1 METNKNTK
9 ISKNSMNDDDL
20 LENIGFDTECYSE
33 NVTCEDDL
41 PDATKTID
49 NTPVDDYDLG
59 NFINSRCKFNAS
71 IRENISW
78 SQSDIALIELYNM
91 HRVSGV
97 PISLFDKTITWLK
110 RNISKLIQPNSQSLN
125 HLPSRSTFMKRMYK
139 KIYGEKHVKN
149 VSPKVVNVSLSLR
162 DHGMTNTQ
170 VTIFDIKEVLTCMLS
185 NNDIMN
191 PKNLLFFDPIIHLY
205 ITLQIQI

>member
-33 NVTCEDDL
+33 NVTREDDL
-41 PDATKTID
+41 PDATETID
-49 NTPVDDYDLG
+49 NTPVNDYGLG

-91 HRVSGV
+91 H
-97 PISLFDKTITWLK
+97 
-110 RNISKLIQPNSQSLN
+110 
-125 HLPSRSTFMKRMYK
+125 
-139 KIYGEKHVKN
+139 
-149 VSPKVVNVSLSLR
+149 
-162 DHGMTNTQ
+162 
-170 VTIFDIKEVLTCMLS
+170 
-185 NNDIMN
+185 
-191 PKNLLFFDPIIHLY
+191 
-205 ITLQIQI
+205 QI